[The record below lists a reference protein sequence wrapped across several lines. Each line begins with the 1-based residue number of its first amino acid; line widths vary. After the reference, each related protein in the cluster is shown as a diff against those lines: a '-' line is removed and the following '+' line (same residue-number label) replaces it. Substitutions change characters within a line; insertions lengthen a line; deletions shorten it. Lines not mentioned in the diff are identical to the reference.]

1 MTTLPPALIDDSR
14 AVLARHARSFRWA
27 GALLPRASLDDA
39 AVLYAFCRLVDDLAD
54 EAPDADRA
62 RADLAE
68 VRAELLDER
77 PARPLIV
84 ATRALLDR
92 GPTGIAPA
100 LHLLDGV
107 VSDLDEVFVADDA
120 ELLRYGYRVAGT
132 VGLMMCGVL
141 GVTSSAA
148 LPFAVDLGVGMQIT
162 NICRDV
168 HEDAVRGRV
177 YLPASRLRAAGVAP
191 ERLVVAAT
199 GGQDLTA
206 REREAVARVV
216 ADLLAL
222 ADRYYESANAGM
234 RWIPWR
240 ARLAIHVA
248 SRVYRA
254 IGRRLHARACDAWAG
269 RVFVGW
275 IGKLGWSVVGLA
287 DFARSGVRGA
297 RAHRPELHVALRD
310 LPGCGA

>member
-100 LHLLDGV
+100 PSQKRSAGCLYHLDHSILSMKLPPAGSAV
-107 VSDLDEVFVADDA
+107 RPI
-120 ELLRYGYRVAGT
+120 LL
-132 VGLMMCGVL
+132 VGRFL
-141 GVTSSAA
+141 A
-148 LPFAVDLGVGMQIT
+148 
-162 NICRDV
+162 ICR
-168 HEDAVRGRV
+168 
-177 YLPASRLRAAGVAP
+177 
-191 ERLVVAAT
+191 
-199 GGQDLTA
+199 
-206 REREAVARVV
+206 
-216 ADLLAL
+216 
-222 ADRYYESANAGM
+222 
-234 RWIPWR
+234 
-240 ARLAIHVA
+240 
-248 SRVYRA
+248 
-254 IGRRLHARACDAWAG
+254 
-269 RVFVGW
+269 
-275 IGKLGWSVVGLA
+275 
-287 DFARSGVRGA
+287 
-297 RAHRPELHVALRD
+297 
-310 LPGCGA
+310 